1 MGGRIVMAKVTS
13 PGHKL
18 GQLIGNFFER
28 FFSSRLIDLAEELG
42 LYCDQK
48 GFRPEVRGRKKKVT
62 WIDNRGNAH
71 ELDYVLE
78 RNGAIDK
85 KGVPVAFIELAWRRY
100 TKHSRNKAGEIEAA
114 LVPLKETY
122 SDTCNFLGAI
132 LGGEFT
138 EGALKQLTSK
148 DINVLYIPYRKVMDA
163 FLVKGIDL
171 DYPENAADDQK
182 RALVEAWENLGPGDM
197 LSIEQRFA
205 DSVSSNYS
213 EFAESIK
220 SALLRKIE
228 RIRIL
233 PLFGSE
239 MLFAS
244 VKDAIAVVEKFD
256 VVNAS
261 AEKFCRFESYI
272 KFTNGD
278 RIECSFQDRRKTI
291 EFLEMYKD

>member
-1 MGGRIVMAKVTS
+1 VGGRIVMAKVTS

-28 FFSSRLIDLAEELG
+28 FFSSRLMDLAEELG

-71 ELDYVLE
+71 ELDYVFE
-78 RNGAIDK
+78 RNGARDK
-85 KGVPVAFIELAWRRY
+85 KGVPVAFVELAWRRY

-122 SDTCNFLGAI
+122 SDSCNFLGAI

-148 DINVLYIPYRKVMDA
+148 DINILYIPYRKVMDA
-163 FLVKGIDL
+163 FLVKEIDL
-171 DYPENAADDQK
+171 DYPEDAADDQK
-182 RALVEAWENLGPGDM
+182 RELVEAWENLRLGDM
-197 LSIEQRFA
+197 RFTEQKFA
-205 DSVSSNYS
+205 ELIGSDYH
-213 EFAESIK
+213 EFAESMK
-220 SALLRKIE
+220 KALLRKIE

-239 MLFAS
+239 MLFTS
-244 VKDAIAVVEKFD
+244 VKDAIAAIEECD
-256 VVNAS
+256 IAHAR
-261 AEKFCRFESYI
+261 AEKFCKFEIYI

-278 RIECSFQDRRKTI
+278 RIECSFQEREKTI
-291 EFLEMYKD
+291 KFLEMYKD

>member
-1 MGGRIVMAKVTS
+1 VGGRLAMAKVTS

-28 FFSSRLIDLAEELG
+28 FFSSRLMDLAEELG

-48 GFRPEVRGRKKKVT
+48 GLRPEVRGRKKKVT
-62 WIDNRGNAH
+62 WVDNRGNAH
-71 ELDYVLE
+71 ELDYVFE
-78 RNGAIDK
+78 RSGSRDR

-122 SDTCNFLGAI
+122 SDSCNFLGAI

-148 DINVLYIPYRKVMDA
+148 DINILYIPYRKVVDA
-163 FLVKGIDL
+163 FLIKGIDL

-182 RALVEAWENLGPGDM
+182 RALVEAWRNLSPSDM
-197 LSIEQRFA
+197 RCIEQ
-205 DSVSSNYS
+205 
-213 EFAESIK
+213 EFAESISSDYSK
-220 SALLRKIE
+220 FAESMKKALLRKIE

-239 MLFAS
+239 MLFTS
-244 VKDAIAVVEKFD
+244 VKDAIAVVEKYD
-256 VVNAS
+256 IAHAR
-261 AEKFCRFESYI
+261 AEKFCKFEIYI

-278 RIECSFQDRRKTI
+278 RIECSFQEREKTI
-291 EFLEMYKD
+291 EFLEMYRD